1 MPSLAKAVAV
11 SWLAFSPTAFAD
23 PPPQQQRTLDHWVEQ
38 ARHQHPQ
45 GAATIDLVASRRGPL
60 AGARAWM
67 PPSAQLD
74 LQSDGLVDLSVSQM
88 IPGPGKSASLVRVR
102 EAELEMA
109 LADSAEQMRQLELAV
124 REAAWME
131 WMAVE
136 KVGILASQET
146 LAVAMA
152 GTVRRSQAQG
162 MASSS
167 EAWLAETRAR
177 QMRIQ
182 KEQALAE
189 ALSARSMRESWTG
202 VRLERFAPGPAI
214 APAWS
219 DSLLLERTTTRPDV
233 QSMAADA
240 SMQQA
245 MARSMR
251 TSLRPDFM
259 VGAMAMRMP
268 DGMPG
273 WGVMA
278 GMTLPFVPWAR
289 GMAVGDAA
297 GAQAKERVARSRGE
311 AMRRMARSEIVA
323 HSERA
328 RAAWSA
334 LRELD
339 STIAPGQDAALR
351 DARSRYAQGREMLS
365 MVLAMEDMVRMTR
378 MELLMRRGEYELER
392 SRLAAAAGVAISTLE
407 GAP

>member
-11 SWLAFSPTAFAD
+11 SWLAFSPAAFAD
-23 PPPQQQRTLDHWVEQ
+23 PPLQQQRTLDRWVEQ
-38 ARHQHPQ
+38 ARLQHPQ
-45 GAATIDLVASRRGPL
+45 GTATTDLVASRRGPL
-60 AGARAWM
+60 TGARAWM

-88 IPGPGKSASLVRVR
+88 ILGPGKSASLVRVR
-102 EAELEMA
+102 QAELEMA
-109 LADSAEQMRQLELAV
+109 LADSAEQMRQVELAV

-131 WMAVE
+131 WMALE
-136 KVGILASQET
+136 KVEILASQET

-152 GTVRRSQAQG
+152 GTVRRSQSQG
-162 MASSS
+162 MASAS

-177 QMRIQ
+177 QVRIQ
-182 KEQALAE
+182 REQALAE

-202 VRLERFAPGPAI
+202 VRPERFVPDPAT
-214 APAWS
+214 APAWR
-219 DSLLLERTTTRPDV
+219 DSMLLERTTTRPDV

-245 MARSMR
+245 MAQSMR

-311 AMRRMARSEIVA
+311 AMRRMAHSEILA
-323 HSERA
+323 HSGRA
-328 RAAWSA
+328 RAAWNA

-339 STIAPGQDAALR
+339 SAIVPGQDAALR

-392 SRLAAAAGVAISTLE
+392 TRLAAAAGVPVSTLE